1 MLAEIAGVVAR
12 EDGRRRAPGR
22 RVRVSARDVLRD
34 RTAREEPDRDTRRVP
49 QMRVHTASLEVEA
62 VSERVVAALAEG
74 TARVVTCGARAGRTV
89 QVRGRDLRV
98 AHGAGRTSVDRD
110 LVSGVQVHALCRTRE

>member
-1 MLAEIAGVVAR
+1 
-12 EDGRRRAPGR
+12 
-22 RVRVSARDVLRD
+22 
-34 RTAREEPDRDTRRVP
+34 
-49 QMRVHTASLEVEA
+49 MRVHTASLEVEA

-74 TARVVTCGARAGRTV
+74 AARVVTRGARAGRAV

-110 LVSGVQVHALCRTRE
+110 LVSGVQVHALCRPRE